1 MSQVATK
8 GILALAIVAGLAGTA
23 FAGGFSRGDADTD
36 LIYEDGAFNM
46 RTGVLYVVPHRGF
59 DTIGGAAATDSDYTN
74 NYGIPSFGAKLR
86 VSDRFSCVGS
96 YTQPFGASS
105 DYGPQSQMADIMV
118 DIASGRTPN
127 AVKSAGF
134 ETNEYGATCGVNMEA
149 GSGKAWLLG
158 GVFVQDFDYTEV
170 KTLGTLNLRD
180 KGAAGY
186 RIGAA
191 YEIPEYALRAE
202 LMYRSQIDIDAEGTF
217 RNAVPL
223 PTPIPGVFVPVGT
236 PFASTGSGA
245 LPQSVELSL
254 QSGIAPG
261 WLAYGSVKWTD
272 WSVLQTLDYT
282 ITGIGPNT
290 KDFFWRDGWTVQ
302 GGIGHAFTDD
312 ISGTVNLTW
321 DRGVGTGADIMTDT
335 WTVGAGTQIK
345 AGPGALRL
353 GGAVSYLTSGSQS
366 VSDGASFDA
375 TAGGDWAYAFGG
387 SYTIK
392 F

>member
-1 MSQVATK
+1 MSQVFSK
-8 GILALAIVAGLAGTA
+8 SILTFLAVTAVAGSA

-36 LIYEDGAFNM
+36 LLYEDSAANFRFGA
-46 RTGVLYVVPHRGF
+46 TYVVPDRTF
-59 DTIGGAAATDSDYTN
+59 DTIRGAQGRDDAYSDH
-74 NYGIPSFGAKLR
+74 YGIPGFGAKLR
-86 VSDRFSCVGS
+86 ISENLSCVGT

-105 DYGPQSQMADIMV
+105 TYGAQAQLADILT
-118 DIASGRTPN
+118 DLGAGRTPN
-127 AVKSAGF
+127 AVKHADF
-134 ETNEYGATCGVNMEA
+134 ETNEYGATCGVRVGA
-149 GSGKAWLLG
+149 GAGNAWLLG
-158 GVFVQDFDYTEV
+158 GVFVQDFNYTES

-180 KGAAGY
+180 EGALGY

-191 YEIPEYALRAE
+191 YEIPEYALRGE
-202 LMYRSQIDIDAEGTF
+202 VMYRSQIDIDATGVF
-217 RNAVPL
+217 RNAVVL
-223 PTPIPGVFVPVGT
+223 PPGVPINT
-236 PFASTGSGA
+236 PFPSTGYGS
-245 LPQSVELSL
+245 LPQSVELNL

-272 WSVLQTLDYT
+272 WSVLQTLNYT
-282 ITGIGPNT
+282 IRNIGPNT

-312 ISGTVNLTW
+312 ISGTVNVTW

-335 WTVGAGTQIK
+335 WSLGAGTQIK

-353 GGAVSYLTSGSQS
+353 GAGISYLTAGDQTAAQ
-366 VSDGASFDA
+366 GASFNA
-375 TAGGDWAYAFGG
+375 TAAGDWAYAFGG

>member
-1 MSQVATK
+1 MSQTVTK
-8 GILALAIVAGLAGTA
+8 GILAIALLSGLAGTA

-36 LIYEDGAFNM
+36 LIYEDGAFDM
-46 RTGVLYVVPHRGF
+46 RFGATLVAPKRDF
-59 DTIGGAAATDSDYTN
+59 ATINGAAGTDDVYTN
-74 NYGIPSFGAKLR
+74 NYIIPNFGAKLK
-86 VSDRFSCVGS
+86 VSDRFSCVGT

-105 DYGPQSQMADIMV
+105 DYGPQSQQADIIA
-118 DIASGRTPN
+118 DIAAGRIPN
-127 AVKSAGF
+127 AVKHADF

-180 KGAAGY
+180 NGAAGY

-191 YEIPEYALRAE
+191 YEIQEYALRAE
-202 LMYRSQIDIDAEGTF
+202 LMYRSQIDIDANGTF

-223 PTPIPGVFVPVGT
+223 PTPIPGVTVPVGT
-236 PFASTGSGA
+236 LFPSTGTGS
-245 LPQSVELSL
+245 LPQSVELNL

-272 WSVLQTLDYT
+272 WSVLQTLNYN
-282 ITGIGPNT
+282 ITNLGPNT
-290 KDFFWRDGWTVQ
+290 KDFFWQDGWTVQ
-302 GGIGHAFTDD
+302 AGIAHAFTDE
-312 ISGTVNLTW
+312 ISGTANITW

-335 WTVGAGTQIK
+335 WTFGAGTQIK

-353 GGAVSYLTSGSQS
+353 GGAISYLTSGSQS
-366 VSDGASFDA
+366 TSNGASFDA
-375 TAGGDWAYAFGG
+375 TADGDWAYALGG
-387 SYTIK
+387 SYTVK

>member
-1 MSQVATK
+1 MSQAVTK
-8 GILALAIVAGLAGTA
+8 SILAIALLSGLAGTA

-46 RTGVLYVVPHRGF
+46 RFGATMVAPKRDF
-59 DTIGGAAATDSDYTN
+59 ATIGGVAASDDVYTN
-74 NYGIPSFGAKLR
+74 NYIIPNFGAKLK
-86 VSDRFSCVGS
+86 VSDRFSCVAT

-105 DYGPQSQMADIMV
+105 DYGAQSQRADIIG
-118 DIASGRTPN
+118 DIAAGRTPN
-127 AVKSAGF
+127 AVKHADF

-158 GVFVQDFDYTEV
+158 GVFVQDFDYTED

-180 KGAAGY
+180 NGSFGY

-191 YEIPEYALRAE
+191 YEITEYALRAE
-202 LMYRSQIDIDAEGTF
+202 LMYRSQIDIEAEGKFT
-217 RNAVPL
+217 ASPAL
-223 PTPIPGVFVPVGT
+223 AAIGIPAGTVFP
-236 PFASTGSGA
+236 STGHGS
-245 LPQSVELSL
+245 LPQSVELNV

-272 WSVLQTLDYT
+272 WSVLQTLNYD
-282 ITGIGPNT
+282 IVRLGPNT
-290 KDFFWRDGWTVQ
+290 KDFFWKDGWTVQ
-302 GGIGHAFTDD
+302 GGIGHAFTDE
-312 ISGTVNLTW
+312 ISGTVNVTW

-335 WTVGAGTQIK
+335 WTFGAGTQIK

-366 VSDGASFDA
+366 IADGANFDG
-375 TAGGDWAYAFGG
+375 TADGDWAYAVGG